1 MPAPESS
8 LAPQDNIALEN
19 EVYTQVF
26 GLDNDRK
33 MLGYGR
39 GMTKSKL
46 FSYGLVTQGSQSTL
60 AISTLIEN
68 ISVKQVE
75 QIKIIQAEQAIRE
88 KTLLKEAESRFYKEA
103 VEVYANCIIDNLFGS
118 VERSVAKPMP
128 NFFASS

>member
-46 FSYGLVTQGSQSTL
+46 FSYGSVTQGSQSTS
-60 AISTLIEN
+60 AISTLIEKM
-68 ISVKQVE
+68 SVKQVE

-88 KTLLKEAESRFYKEA
+88 KTLLKEAESRFCKEA
-103 VEVYANCIIDNLFGS
+103 VE
-118 VERSVAKPMP
+118 
-128 NFFASS
+128 